1 MQVIAQPRGTNFVVT
16 AEQAERIEQLLS
28 ESKESTEVSETNK
41 RIAVPKNLI
50 LYGPPGTGKTY
61 QTINKALDVLD
72 PEYHA
77 ENKDDRKKLKERFDE
92 LVRSG
97 RVEFVTF
104 HQSFAY
110 EDFVEGIRAE
120 TTPDGQIRYDVKDGV
135 FKDLCDKARRA
146 SGFGGE
152 LGINASPRIWKI
164 SIDGT
169 GPSTT
174 RDYCLGNGEARIG
187 WGDVGGLD
195 EVRRGISIL
204 AVAEVTGIAARAAAG
219 VSGLAALRAVSA
231 AYRGYALDHPG
242 RYAASVLAPAPGDE
256 EYDEVTNQAL
266 AVLSAALKGYELQGA
281 DLIHAIR
288 MWRAACHGIATLQS
302 AGGFGLPES
311 VDVTFDHLID
321 ALDNEF
327 RRLGRHGR

>member
-1 MQVIAQPRGTNFVVT
+1 MPRAGLTP
-16 AEQAERIEQLLS
+16 ERIIS
-28 ESKESTEVSETNK
+28 VAATVADEV
-41 RIAVPKNLI
+41 
-50 LYGPPGTGKTY
+50 G
-61 QTINKALDVLD
+61 LD
-72 PEYHA
+72 
-77 ENKDDRKKLKERFDE
+77 RFT
-92 LVRSG
+92 LATV
-97 RVEFVTF
+97 
-104 HQSFAY
+104 
-110 EDFVEGIRAE
+110 
-120 TTPDGQIRYDVKDGV
+120 
-135 FKDLCDKARRA
+135 ARRCGV
-146 SGFGGE
+146 SLPG
-152 LGINASPRIWKI
+152 LYKHVS
-164 SIDGT
+164 
-169 GPSTT
+169 
-174 RDYCLGNGEARIG
+174 
-187 WGDVGGLD
+187 GLD

-219 VSGLAALRAVSA
+219 VTGLDALRAVSA

-266 AVLSAALKGYELQGA
+266 AVLSAALKGYELEGA

-321 ALDNEF
+321 ALDIEF